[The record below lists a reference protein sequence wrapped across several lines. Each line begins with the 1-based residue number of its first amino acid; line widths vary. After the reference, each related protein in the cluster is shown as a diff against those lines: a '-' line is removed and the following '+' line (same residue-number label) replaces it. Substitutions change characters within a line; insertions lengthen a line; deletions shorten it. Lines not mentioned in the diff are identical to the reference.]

1 MKRQRSGSDL
11 LDYIQL
17 CGPKKFEIDTLI
29 EKKVAEEINASG
41 FEIEKLQNRY
51 NT

>member
-1 MKRQRSGSDL
+1 MIE
-11 LDYIQL
+11 IQQ
-17 CGPKKFEIDTLI
+17 
-29 EKKVAEEINASG
+29 EKKEAEEINASG